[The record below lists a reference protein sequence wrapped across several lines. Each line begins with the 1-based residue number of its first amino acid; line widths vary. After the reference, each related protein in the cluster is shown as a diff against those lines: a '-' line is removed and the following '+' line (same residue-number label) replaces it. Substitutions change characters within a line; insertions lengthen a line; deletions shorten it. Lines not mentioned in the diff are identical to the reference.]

1 MDRYGNEVI
10 KIDRKWNI
18 KSGIEFGHA
27 EISSYDHT
35 AMVSM
40 TGEITITG
48 NIKHDYEDYYS
59 AYEMERDYRAA
70 FEDDPDA
77 EWNID

>member
-1 MDRYGNEVI
+1 
-10 KIDRKWNI
+10 
-18 KSGIEFGHA
+18 
-27 EISSYDHT
+27 
-35 AMVSM
+35 MVSM